1 MFSRKYGFVDN
12 QIQIKSM
19 ETKLRNRIWTTFY
32 KFAYNPYDS
41 MHFEVTDIECMMNEM
56 GIPYVV
62 ERLRKDREQNL
73 PALKSYYDKMPWYE
87 VYDFIEIYLN
97 HVINSE
103 LVKED
108 FIANI
113 NRVLEEENSG
123 YRIVGQEI
131 APIINEEQIKEIEK
145 TIFSPYEPVERHM
158 KKALSLYA
166 DRSKPDYENSI
177 KESISAVEAICCII
191 TNSKRGQAT
200 LGAAL
205 KRLKDNGVY
214 IHKAMISAFENL
226 YGYTSDQNGIRH
238 GGIDFVNATEEDAR
252 YMLISCS
259 AFINY
264 LTAKM

>member
-1 MFSRKYGFVDN
+1 MFSKKYGFVDK

-19 ETKLRNRIWTTFY
+19 DSKLRNRIWTTFY
-32 KFAYNPYDS
+32 KEAYDPYDS
-41 MHFEVTDIECMMNEM
+41 YDPVMTDIEQIMSEF
-56 GIPYVV
+56 GIPFII
-62 ERLRKDREQNL
+62 EQFRKDREPNL
-73 PALKSYYDKMPWYE
+73 TKLKNYFDKMQWYE
-87 VYDFIEIYLN
+87 IYDFLETYIG
-97 HVINSE
+97 HVISRE
-103 LVKED
+103 KRED
-108 FIANI
+108 FIINI
-113 NRVLEEENSG
+113 NRILTEENAG
-123 YRIVGQEI
+123 YRIVGLEI

-177 KESISAVEAICCII
+177 KESISAVESICCII
-191 TNSKRGQAT
+191 TKETKAT
-200 LGAAL
+200 LGEAIKKL
-205 KRLKDNGVY
+205 QENGVT
-214 IHKAMISAFENL
+214 IHKAMITAFEKL

>member
-1 MFSRKYGFVDN
+1 
-12 QIQIKSM
+12 M
-19 ETKLRNRIWTTFY
+19 ETTNIIRN
-32 KFAYNPYDS
+32 
-41 MHFEVTDIECMMNEM
+41 HFIINMADLNIELDTVSPRTCILCRNYLSEGKPDVKIKVTKKDIER
-56 GIPYVV
+56 
-62 ERLRKDREQNL
+62 ERKKCVSPE
-73 PALKSYYDKMPWYE
+73 KKE
-87 VYDFIEIYLN
+87 IFIE
-97 HVINSE
+97 
-103 LVKED
+103 D
-108 FIANI
+108 I
-113 NRVLEEENSG
+113 NRVLTEENAG
-123 YRIVGQEI
+123 YRIVGQEV
-131 APIINEEQIKEIEK
+131 APIINEEEIKEIEK
-145 TIFSPYEPVERHM
+145 TIFSPYEPVEKHM
-158 KKALSLYA
+158 KKALSLYS
-166 DRSKPDYENSI
+166 DRKTPDYENSI

-191 TNSKRGQAT
+191 TNSQRGQAT